1 MALSTARTKPS
12 TAPHHTFLIAEGRWK
27 LEGYWLLK
35 PDGVPTPVN
44 GRLIVAWN
52 SEDWFNLVGKICL
65 LPSAEEAVPFQET
78 TFQYRGHFSTT
89 EQYTFMLQHGQF
101 GKIEG
106 QGWMLPDSFVQRFW
120 ILGDRG
126 NRTGIDR
133 LYRIDAEQYHWSSS
147 VINSHTLV
155 STLDVTLK
163 RQKS

>member
-1 MALSTARTKPS
+1 MVLSTARAKPAA
-12 TAPHHTFLIAEGRWK
+12 APHHTFLMAEGRWK

-35 PDGVPTPVN
+35 PDGVPTPVH

-52 SEDWFNLVGKICL
+52 AEDWFDVVAKVSLTPG
-65 LPSAEEAVPFQET
+65 EEAVPFEET
-78 TFQYRGHFSTT
+78 TFQYRGHFSTAD
-89 EQYTFMLQHGQF
+89 QYTFMLQHSQF

-126 NRTGIDR
+126 NRTGMDR

-147 VINSHTLV
+147 IINSHTLV
-155 STLDVTLK
+155 STMEVVLK
-163 RQKS
+163 RQQS